1 MLLGQLNELLVGN
14 ATSTDEDHTVGG
26 VVVLDVAG
34 ELGSGDVADV
44 LARAKDGAAQWLVL
58 ESSGM
63 QVVEDD
69 LFNLLLNFLGL
80 TKDDITLALDGR
92 LLELRVLQNIGQDV
106 DALRNIGVE
115 GLGKVDGVLTLLVV
129 LVVRHSGVSL

>member
-34 ELGSGDVADV
+34 ELGSGDVTDV

-58 ESSGM
+58 ESGGM

-69 LFNLLLNFLGL
+69 LFNLLFNFLGL